1 MAQSIATVVFA
12 DLVGSTA
19 LFETLGN
26 ERATETITRL
36 TRWIAD
42 SFRANG
48 CSTVKML
55 GDGVLGVFA
64 EAPPALKTLV
74 EMQRNHR
81 LRLERWPVAVRTEI
95 RMGVTSGEVVERDD
109 DVYGDAVNTAAR
121 LSDLAGASQIWVS
134 ESTTAQVTA
143 MMSEL
148 RFRFLGPVS
157 LKGKAEA
164 LGVYLLSWDDSEASE
179 MLTMAATLGQP
190 HVIAHNTT
198 SALQLRWQGT
208 QKVFLP
214 ADLPLHIGRLDT
226 AEFPVADPR
235 VSRLHARL
243 DYRNG
248 AFVLTDVSSFG
259 TWLRFAKSE
268 ESQIQLRREPCVLH
282 GDGEAS
288 LGVPFNEASPPV
300 VQFEVVG
307 SAAAHPSNS
316 AGPVGQAA

>member
-1 MAQSIATVVFA
+1 MTQSNATVVFA

-42 SFRANG
+42 FFRANG
-48 CSTVKML
+48 GRTVKML
-55 GDGVLGVFA
+55 GDGVLAVFA
-64 EAPPALKTLV
+64 DPTSALTTLV

-81 LRLERWPVAVRTEI
+81 VRLERWPAAVRTEI
-95 RMGVTSGEVVERDD
+95 RMGVTSGEVIERDD
-109 DVYGDAVNTAAR
+109 DVYGDAVNVAAR
-121 LSDLAGASQIWVS
+121 LSDLAGASQIWVN
-134 ESTTAQVTA
+134 ENTAAQVSTSQSA
-143 MMSEL
+143 L
-148 RFRFLGPVS
+148 RFRFLGPVNI
-157 LKGKAEA
+157 KGKTEA
-164 LGVYLLSWDDSEASE
+164 IGVYLLSWDDSEASE

-190 HVIAHNTT
+190 QAIAHNTT
-198 SALQLRWQGT
+198 SALQLRWQST

-214 ADLPLHIGRLDT
+214 SDLPMHLGRLDT

-243 DYRNG
+243 DWRNG

-282 GDGEAS
+282 GDGEVS
-288 LGVPFNEASPPV
+288 LGVPFNEPSPPI

-307 SAAAHPSNS
+307 GTAAAPS
-316 AGPVGQAA
+316 GDAAPPAA